1 MCFFLEGAMLKYLNA
16 YKNVN
21 PMATISGKFCVP
33 TEVRNKWSQIKVFNI
48 LKCKDGR

>member
-1 MCFFLEGAMLKYLNA
+1 MHYLCTTHCKTMCFFLEGAMLKYLNA

-33 TEVRNKWSQIKVFNI
+33 TEVRNK
-48 LKCKDGR
+48 